1 LLHKSSKE
9 EKSMA
14 RTDKRDIVQTFQARL
29 RALIDQRGE
38 SLSGFARRLDLDR
51 SALSQ
56 FLDPGTTRLPRAET
70 LCAIA
75 SVESVSVDWLLGL
88 SQNENAMTE
97 VARVTSIEQVED
109 AGSSETRLAEWHL
122 EAVGYKIRYVP
133 ATLPDLLRTP
143 AVVAYEFRS
152 EESKVIDAKAG
163 QARSQLAYTRRPETD
178 MEVVMPRQRLEAF
191 AAGSGIWS
199 GLQRGVRQ
207 AQLDHMARL
216 LDELYPTFRL
226 FLHDGLKAFS
236 APFTVFG
243 PKRAAIYLGDM
254 YLVTHSVEHIRALTA
269 RFDHLIRLAETGPDR
284 AAAYVGALKAA

>member
-1 LLHKSSKE
+1 VLRKLYNRVNF
-9 EKSMA
+9 MA
-14 RTDKRDIVQTFQARL
+14 RIDKRDIVQSFQARL

-38 SLSGFARRLDLDR
+38 SLSGFSRRLGLDR

-56 FLDPGTTRLPRAET
+56 FLDPGATRLPRAET
-70 LCAIA
+70 LHAIA
-75 SVESVSVDWLLGL
+75 GAESVSVDWLLGL
-88 SQNENAMTE
+88 SQNENAITE
-97 VARVTSIEQVED
+97 VARVTSIEQVVD
-109 AGSSETRLAEWHL
+109 AGSGETRLAEWHL

-152 EESKVIDAKAG
+152 EERRVIDAKAD
-163 QARSQLAYTRRPETD
+163 QIQSQLAYSRRPETD
-178 MEVVMPRQRLEAF
+178 MEVVMPKQQLEAF

-199 GLQRGVRQ
+199 GLPRGARQ

-226 FLHDGLKAFS
+226 FLHDGLRAFS

-269 RFDHLIRLAETGPDR
+269 RFDHLIRLSETGPDR
-284 AAAYVGALKAA
+284 AAAFVGGLRAV